1 MGERSPAKPKGAHVS
16 TQNRRSILAGLLST
30 ILVVAVAALGGVGLA
45 SGSVSAAQNQYSGQ
59 KVTICHKG
67 KNTIT
72 VSQAALKAHLAHGD
86 TLLACQNGHKKNK
99 GKRKG
104 ESNHAPNPA
113 TGTGTSTSTDQSA
126 THGKGKGK

>member
-1 MGERSPAKPKGAHVS
+1 MT
-16 TQNRRSILAGLLST
+16 TQNRRILAGLLST
-30 ILVVAVAALGGVGLA
+30 ILVVAVAALGGAGLA
-45 SGSVSAAQNQYSGQ
+45 SGSVSAAQYQYSGK

-72 VSQAALKAHLAHGD
+72 ISQAALKAHLAHGD
-86 TLLACQNGHKKNK
+86 ILGPCPNGHKPNK
-99 GKRKG
+99 GKHKG

-126 THGKGKGK
+126 SHGKGKGK